1 MSYPGNSSLAPEIQE
16 RILSTFSQTL
26 DLASQGSRQEA
37 LLGCDFV
44 LRMDPLFEPARSLQ
58 KRLETGEGAVSVDD
72 LRVEEA
78 PGEREES
85 AAEQAPEPEPVVEEP
100 TVEAEASPGDE
111 LRPPDP
117 QPEALEPQ
125 SLAEPAAADSDLGAA
140 PEEPEA
146 VPADFQTPE
155 TPAAPPSEPDLPE
168 AGEVADSASAVE
180 ADTSQLE
187 AALDLSSLMDDTEQP
202 PEESETEPVTA
213 AETGAPAD
221 PGVPEEPA
229 VPTEPAAPAEPTVS
243 AEPAAK
249 LDTESE
255 KRIEELLAG
264 GQAAFER
271 NEYQSAID
279 AWSRIFLIDIDH
291 PEANRRIELARKLK
305 AEVERRVE
313 EIYHEALSQLE
324 SGKLEGARK
333 HFAKVIE
340 MQPGHLAAQEYLDRL
355 SSGDFTPGQE
365 APEAPPTDEAEIL
378 VPPPPPPPADES
390 AVEPE
395 LEITDDFDLEPEPVP
410 AKPKPRR
417 GGRGVLAIAGGV
429 LVVVAIAGWFLY
441 QNWDRA
447 FPNTTEELAQ
457 PSTSTIDPIAR
468 ATTLHN
474 EGSTSMAIAQLR
486 RLPPAHPQYAEAQT
500 LIAQWEAAT
509 ATEPEDG
516 PTPEQLA
523 ERDRLVSQAREAFA
537 NRQFLAAQELFSLA
551 GQSAPLDEGAA
562 ALQTETAARLQPL
575 NSEIEIVRQ
584 GEWGYALR
592 SLWRKHEEDPGN
604 PDIRRLMVDSYYN
617 LAVRDLQRGDP
628 AEAEQSLLE
637 ADQLSPNDP
646 ELQRLLSF
654 ARIYKER
661 QEDLLYRI
669 FVKYLPFR

>member
-58 KRLETGEGAVSVDD
+58 KRLEAGEGAVSVDD
-72 LRVEEA
+72 LRLEEE
-78 PGEREES
+78 PPE
-85 AAEQAPEPEPVVEEP
+85 AEPVEEP
-100 TVEAEASPGDE
+100 AVDAEPSSEDE
-111 LRPPDP
+111 IQPPDA

-125 SLAEPAAADSDLGAA
+125 SLVEPTPSDSDLAA
-140 PEEPEA
+140 GLEGPED
-146 VPADFQTPE
+146 VPADLGAPE
-155 TPAAPPSEPDLPE
+155 TTEAPPSEPGLPG
-168 AGEVADSASAVE
+168 AGEVADSASATE

-187 AALDLSSLMDDTEQP
+187 AALDLSSLTEDTGQP
-202 PEESETEPVTA
+202 SEEPEADSVT
-213 AETGAPAD
+213 PA
-221 PGVPEEPA
+221 EPA
-229 VPTEPAAPAEPTVS
+229 VPGEAAVS

-249 LDTESE
+249 LDAESE

-324 SGKLEGARK
+324 GGKLEGARK

-355 SSGDFTPGQE
+355 SSGDLTEVKE
-365 APEAPPTDEAEIL
+365 APEAPAGEEAEIF
-378 VPPPPPPPADES
+378 VPPPPPPPVDES
-390 AVEPE
+390 EMEAE
-395 LEITDDFDLEPEPVP
+395 LEISEDFDLEPQTVAPK
-410 AKPKPRR
+410 AKPRR
-417 GGRGVLAIAGGV
+417 GGRGVLTIAGGV
-429 LVVVAIAGWFLY
+429 LVIVAIAGWFLY
-441 QNWDRA
+441 RNWDRA
-447 FPNTTEELAQ
+447 FPNTSEELGQ
-457 PSTSTIDPIAR
+457 PATSTVDPIAR
-468 ATTLHN
+468 ATTLHI
-474 EGSTSMAIAQLR
+474 EGNTSMAIAQLR
-486 RLPPAHPQYAEAQT
+486 RVPPAHPQYAEAQT

-509 ATEPEDG
+509 TTEPEDG
-516 PTPEQLA
+516 PTPDQLA

-537 NRQFLAAQELFSLA
+537 NRQFLEAQELFGLA
-551 GQSAPLDEGAA
+551 AQSAPLDEGAS

-575 NSEIEIVRQ
+575 NSEIEIFRQ

-637 ADQLSPNDP
+637 ADQLAPNDP
-646 ELQRLLSF
+646 EVQRLLAF
-654 ARIYKER
+654 AQAYKVR

>member
-44 LRMDPLFEPARSLQ
+44 LRMDPLFDPARSLQ

-72 LRVEEA
+72 LRLEEA
-78 PGEREES
+78 PEEQKES
-85 AAEQAPEPEPVVEEP
+85 TAEQAPEAEPVEEPVVDAELSGG
-100 TVEAEASPGDE
+100 VELQAPATQLD
-111 LRPPDP
+111 
-117 QPEALEPQ
+117 ALEPQ
-125 SLAEPAAADSDLGAA
+125 SLTEPAPSDSDLATGL
-140 PEEPEA
+140 EGPEA
-146 VPADFQTPE
+146 VPADLEAPE
-155 TPAAPPSEPDLPE
+155 TTAAPPSEPDLPE
-168 AGEVADSASAVE
+168 ASEVVDSASAIE

-187 AALDLSSLMDDTEQP
+187 AALDLSSLMEDTEQP
-202 PEESETEPVTA
+202 AEESETAPVT
-213 AETGAPAD
+213 PA
-221 PGVPEEPA
+221 
-229 VPTEPAAPAEPTVS
+229 EPAAPAEPALQ

-355 SSGDFTPGQE
+355 SSGDFTPDKE
-365 APEAPPTDEAEIL
+365 APEAASGDEAEIL
-378 VPPPPPPPADES
+378 LPPPPPPPVGES
-390 AVEPE
+390 AVEAE
-395 LEITDDFDLEPEPVP
+395 LEIAEDFDLEPEPVA

-441 QNWDRA
+441 RNWDRA
-447 FPNTTEELAQ
+447 FPNTAEEVAQ
-457 PSTSTIDPIAR
+457 PTTSTVDPIAR

-486 RLPPAHPQYAEAQT
+486 RLPPTHPQYAEAQT

-516 PTPEQLA
+516 PTPDQLA

-537 NRQFLAAQELFSLA
+537 NRQFLEAQEFFSLA
-551 GQSAPLDEGAA
+551 AQSAPLDEGAL
-562 ALQTETAARLQPL
+562 ALQTESAERLQPL
-575 NSEIEIVRQ
+575 NSEIEIFRQ

-592 SLWRKHEEDPGN
+592 SLWRKYEEDPGN

-628 AEAEQSLLE
+628 AEAERSLLE

-646 ELQRLLSF
+646 EVQRLLSF
-654 ARIYKER
+654 AQVYKER
-661 QEDLLYRI
+661 QQDLLYRI

>member
-44 LRMDPLFEPARSLQ
+44 LRMDPLFDPARSLQ

-72 LRVEEA
+72 LRLEEA
-78 PGEREES
+78 PEEQKES
-85 AAEQAPEPEPVVEEP
+85 TAEQAPEAEPVEEPVVDAELSGG
-100 TVEAEASPGDE
+100 VELQAPATQLD
-111 LRPPDP
+111 
-117 QPEALEPQ
+117 ALEPQ
-125 SLAEPAAADSDLGAA
+125 SLTEPAPSDSDLATGL
-140 PEEPEA
+140 EGPEA
-146 VPADFQTPE
+146 VPADLEAPE
-155 TPAAPPSEPDLPE
+155 TTAAPPSEPDLPE
-168 AGEVADSASAVE
+168 ASEVVDSASAIE

-187 AALDLSSLMDDTEQP
+187 AALDLSSLMEDTEQP
-202 PEESETEPVTA
+202 AEESETAPVT
-213 AETGAPAD
+213 PA
-221 PGVPEEPA
+221 
-229 VPTEPAAPAEPTVS
+229 EPAAPAEPALQ

-279 AWSRIFLIDIDH
+279 FLIDIDH

-355 SSGDFTPGQE
+355 SSGDFTPDKE
-365 APEAPPTDEAEIL
+365 APEAASGDEAEIL
-378 VPPPPPPPADES
+378 LPPPPPPPVGES
-390 AVEPE
+390 A
-395 LEITDDFDLEPEPVP
+395 
-410 AKPKPRR
+410 
-417 GGRGVLAIAGGV
+417 
-429 LVVVAIAGWFLY
+429 VAIAGWFLY
-441 QNWDRA
+441 RNWDRA
-447 FPNTTEELAQ
+447 FPNTAEEVAQ
-457 PSTSTIDPIAR
+457 PTTSTVDPIAR

-486 RLPPAHPQYAEAQT
+486 RLPPTHPQYAEAQT

-516 PTPEQLA
+516 PTPDQLA

-537 NRQFLAAQELFSLA
+537 NRQFLEAQEFFSLA
-551 GQSAPLDEGAA
+551 AQSAPLDEGAL
-562 ALQTETAARLQPL
+562 ALQTESAERLQPL
-575 NSEIEIVRQ
+575 NSEIEIFRQ

-592 SLWRKHEEDPGN
+592 SLWRKYEEDPGN

-628 AEAEQSLLE
+628 AEAERSLLE

-646 ELQRLLSF
+646 EVQRLLSF
-654 ARIYKER
+654 AQVYKER
-661 QEDLLYRI
+661 QQDLLYRI